1 MDNAETKTSIFWDFI
16 RKRLG
21 AEAALADWRLELGG
35 EIDFEKLHH
44 LYLAPTDRIA
54 ENIMCPKPCSPS
66 CGFRKV
72 CEWEGK
78 YEAVCNEW
86 PLKSY
91 EIKKADA
98 VFFTINPVNLLPA
111 IAKAFKII
119 EHVKKFQNEED
130 TWTLGEVPAVGGK
143 LVRVYLTLKAFSYE
157 VMDLIYRINSKEQRP
172 YILLVT
178 SWILVRDT
186 SEKILKDMGSAFVPL
201 NEVLDFNAD
210 TELELLR
217 ECNLAQLVAPPTP
230 EPEPEP
236 ANIFR
241 KCGDAWVVKYDGGEK
256 FMLTNCNTGAAYLHF
271 MLARPN
277 ENTPIME
284 IIRKVSGESENVMSV
299 DRLEDGILTG
309 GYSFGG
315 LPDSLA
321 DNIAD
326 DLALEQYKQEIDKI
340 KHDIE
345 TAKSVGDNI
354 TTEQLEQDLQN
365 LTSKINEII
374 SPKGQKKNYSDQ
386 VNNIVTSFRNAVNY
400 AIDKIAEHDEELAKH
415 FKHSIKFG
423 RTPKYFTEGNFTWH
437 I

>member
-1 MDNAETKTSIFWDFI
+1 MDNAETKTSDFWDFI

-21 AEAALADWRLELGG
+21 AEAALSDWRLELGG
-35 EIDFEKLHH
+35 KLDFEKLHH
-44 LYLAPTDRIA
+44 LYLAPTDRMA
-54 ENIMCPKPCSPS
+54 RDIMCPEPCSPS

-111 IAKAFKII
+111 IAKAFKIM
-119 EHVKKFQNEED
+119 EHVKEFQNEED
-130 TWTLGEVPAVGGK
+130 TWTLGEVPATGGK
-143 LVRVYLTLKAFSYE
+143 PVRVYLTLKAFSYE
-157 VMDLIYRINSKEQRP
+157 VMDLIYRINSKEQQP

-178 SWILVRDT
+178 SWTLVREN

-210 TELELLR
+210 TELELIR
-217 ECNLAQLVAPPTP
+217 ECNLAQLVAPTTP
-230 EPEPEP
+230 ESEPEPE
-236 ANIFR
+236 NIFR
-241 KCGDAWVVKYDGGEK
+241 KCGDAWEVRFQGGEK
-256 FMLTNCNTGAAYLHF
+256 FLLTNCNTGSAYLHF

-284 IIRKVSGESENVMSV
+284 IIRKVSGESENVMSA
-299 DRLEDGILTG
+299 DRLEDGVLTE
-309 GYSFGG
+309 GYSFRG
-315 LPDSLA
+315 LPDSVA

-326 DLALEQYKQEIDKI
+326 DIALKQYKQEMDKI

-345 TAKSVGDNI
+345 DAKSIGDNI
-354 TTEQLEQDLQN
+354 TTEQLEQDWQN

-374 SPKGQKKNYSDQ
+374 SPAGQRKIFANEVKKLVD
-386 VNNIVTSFRNAVNY
+386 SFRGAVNY
-400 AIDKIAEHDEELAKH
+400 AIEKISTYEPMLAEHLKNTVR
-415 FKHSIKFG
+415 FKQ
-423 RTPKYFTEGNFTWH
+423 TPSYMPDHAINWDL
-437 I
+437 

>member
-1 MDNAETKTSIFWDFI
+1 
-16 RKRLG
+16 
-21 AEAALADWRLELGG
+21 
-35 EIDFEKLHH
+35 
-44 LYLAPTDRIA
+44 
-54 ENIMCPKPCSPS
+54 
-66 CGFRKV
+66 
-72 CEWEGK
+72 
-78 YEAVCNEW
+78 
-86 PLKSY
+86 
-91 EIKKADA
+91 
-98 VFFTINPVNLLPA
+98 
-111 IAKAFKII
+111 
-119 EHVKKFQNEED
+119 
-130 TWTLGEVPAVGGK
+130 
-143 LVRVYLTLKAFSYE
+143 
-157 VMDLIYRINSKEQRP
+157 
-172 YILLVT
+172 
-178 SWILVRDT
+178 
-186 SEKILKDMGSAFVPL
+186 
-201 NEVLDFNAD
+201 LDFNAD

-374 SPKGQKKNYSDQ
+374 SPAGQRKKYPDQ

-400 AIDKIAEHDEELAKH
+400 TIDKIDEHDEELARH
-415 FKHSIKFG
+415 FKCSIKFG
-423 RTPKYFTEGNFTWH
+423 RVPKYFTEGNFNWH